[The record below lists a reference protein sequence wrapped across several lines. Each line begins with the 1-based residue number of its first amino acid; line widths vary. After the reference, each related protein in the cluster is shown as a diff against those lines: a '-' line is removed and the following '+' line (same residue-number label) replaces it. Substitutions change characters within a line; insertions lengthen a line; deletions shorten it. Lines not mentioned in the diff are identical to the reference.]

1 MTSKIPSIPTVP
13 SLPANLTQNLPKADD
28 PKDLED
34 KKEEMKKKI
43 EKIKGKV
50 EKFKNKVTKAHK
62 EVAGIAIL
70 APRKEDKEK
79 IYVLTLINDSKEK
92 TFAMRDKL
100 VKPITKIAEEIDKD
114 MVPEVLSMLEVRE
127 SCFDAKYEVLHE
139 IATAYPIW
147 DPVEFIA
154 AIRVSEIH
162 KSMVLKKFEKYI
174 TSYVAAG
181 SFFRGEKANDIDVY
195 LIIDDTDVKRMSR
208 AELKDKLRAIIVGM
222 SFEAAKVAGVK
233 TQFHPQIYVLTDFWE
248 AIRDAHPVMFT
259 LLRDGV
265 PFYDRGIFMPWKL
278 LLQMGHIRPS
288 PEAIDM
294 HMDVGERLLSRAK
307 KKLLNIAGEDLY
319 YATLNPSQAALMLYG
334 VAPPTPKETVKLLDE
349 IFVKK
354 EKMLEKKYVTNLD
367 NIRKFFK
374 DMEHGRVKEV
384 SGKQIDQILKDTEDY
399 LKRIKKLFYQIDKK
413 REKETMGKVYENCVT
428 VTRDILKDKKTKVD
442 KLPAVL
448 RKYCEKHMLP
458 LQLPTTLKDVINAR
472 ADYKAKKITRAEL
485 DKIARESS
493 AYIRTLVEHMQREKN
508 YALDRATIKFK
519 YGNVY
524 GQALILGD
532 NAYIIPDLQ
541 AKKRELQR
549 AKIKDNGSLGKV
561 EKIDIVEY
569 EKVINSAELP
579 ARVLIKQRTF
589 EGLKELFGENIEI
602 MM

>member
-1 MTSKIPSIPTVP
+1 MTAKIPTLPTIP
-13 SLPANLTQNLPKADD
+13 SLPSNLTSTLPKMPDL
-28 PKDLED
+28 KSLED
-34 KKEEMKKKI
+34 QKEDMQEKIKKIKPKI
-43 EKIKGKV
+43 EKFKGKV
-50 EKFKNKVTKAHK
+50 FKAHK

-70 APRKEDKEK
+70 TPRKEDKEK
-79 IYVLTLINDSKEK
+79 IYVLTLIDDSKEK

-100 VKPITKIAEEIDKD
+100 VKPITKIAKEIDKNL
-114 MVPEVLSMLEVRE
+114 VPEVLSFLEVRE
-127 SCFDAKYEVLHE
+127 SCFDGKYEVLHE

-195 LIIDDTDVKRMSR
+195 LIVDDTDVKRMSR
-208 AELKDKLRAIIVGM
+208 AELKDKLRAIIVGL

-265 PFYDRGIFMPWKL
+265 PFYDRGVFMPWKL
-278 LLQMGHIRPS
+278 LLKMGHIRPS

-294 HMDVGERLLSRAK
+294 HMDVGERLLTRAK
-307 KKLLNIAGEDLY
+307 RKLLNIAGEDLY

-354 EKMLEKKYVTNLD
+354 EKLLEKKYVNNLD

-374 DMEHGRVKEV
+374 DMEHGKVKNIT
-384 SGKQIDQILKDTEDY
+384 GKQVDEILKDTEDY

-413 REKETMGKVYENCVT
+413 REKETMGKTYTNCVNI
-428 VTRDILKDKKTKVD
+428 VRDLLKDKKTQPE
-442 KLPAVL
+442 KLVGKL
-448 RKYCEKHMLP
+448 RKYCEKNKLS
-458 LQLPTTLKDVINAR
+458 LKLADTLSDVIKSN

-485 DKIARESS
+485 DRVARESS
-493 AYIRTLVEHMQREKN
+493 SFIRILVEHMQREKN
-508 YALDRATIKFK
+508 YALDRSTIKFK
-519 YGNVY
+519 YGDTN
-524 GQALILGD
+524 GQALIL
-532 NAYIIPDLQ
+532 NEYAYITPDLG
-541 AKKRELQR
+541 AKEREYQK
-549 AKIKDNGSLGKV
+549 AKIKADGSLDKL
-561 EKIDIVEY
+561 KTIDLIEF
-569 EKVINSAELP
+569 EKVINGAELP
-579 ARVLIKQRTF
+579 ARVIVKQKTF
-589 EGLKELFGENIEI
+589 ESLKELFGDIEI

>member
-1 MTSKIPSIPTVP
+1 MTSKIPMVPTVP
-13 SLPANLTQNLPKADD
+13 SLPANLTSTLPKMPDL
-28 PKDLED
+28 KSLED
-34 KKEEMKKKI
+34 QKEDMQDKIKKI
-43 EKIKGKV
+43 KPKV
-50 EKFKNKVTKAHK
+50 EKFKEKVSKAHK

-79 IYVLTLINDSKEK
+79 IYVLVLIDDSKEK
-92 TFAMRDKL
+92 TFALRDKL
-100 VKPITKIAEEIDKD
+100 VKPITKLAKDIDKNL
-114 MVPEVLSMLEVRE
+114 VPEVLSLLEVRE
-127 SCFDAKYEVLHE
+127 SCFDGKYEVLHE
-139 IATAYPIW
+139 IGTAYPIW
-147 DPVEFIA
+147 DPIEFIA

-162 KSMVLKKFEKYI
+162 KSMVIKKFEKYI

-195 LIIDDTDVKRMSR
+195 LIVDDTDVKRMSR

-222 SFEAAKVAGVK
+222 SFEAAKLAGVK

-265 PFYDRGIFMPWKL
+265 PFYDRGVFMPWKL
-278 LLQMGHIRPS
+278 LLKMGHIRPS

-294 HMDVGERLLSRAK
+294 HMDVGERLLERAK
-307 KKLLNIAGEDLY
+307 RKLLNIAGEDLY

-374 DMEHGRVKEV
+374 DMEHGKVKEV
-384 SGKQIDQILKDTEDY
+384 SGKQIDQLLKDTEDY

-413 REKETMGKVYENCVT
+413 REKETIGKTYENCVNI
-428 VTRDILKDKKTKVD
+428 TRDILKDKKCKTE
-442 KLPAVL
+442 KLVGKLKTYCGKNNLSLNLPVTLDEVL
-448 RKYCEKHMLP
+448 KA
-458 LQLPTTLKDVINAR
+458 N

-485 DKIARESS
+485 DKVTRDASS
-493 AYIRTLVEHMQREKN
+493 FIRTLVEHMQREKN
-508 YALDRATIKFK
+508 YALDRATVKFK
-519 YGNVY
+519 YGNKSA
-524 GQALILGD
+524 QALIL
-532 NAYIIPDLQ
+532 NNFAYIIPDLE
-541 AKKRELQR
+541 AKEREYQK
-549 AKIKDNGSLGKV
+549 AKIKADGSLDNLTKM
-561 EKIDIVEY
+561 DIVEF
-569 EKVINSAELP
+569 EKVINGAELP
-579 ARVLIKQRTF
+579 PRIMVKQKTF
-589 EGLKELFGENIEI
+589 ESLKKIFGDIEI